1 MKKIET
7 MEEKRR
13 KRGGSVPRKK
23 KKHDGNV
30 VKQHLRQRH
39 REATATLNAR
49 RVTFVS
55 LSFYF

>member
-1 MKKIET
+1 MKKIEAT
-7 MEEKRR
+7 KEKRG

-23 KKHDGNV
+23 KKHDSNV
-30 VKQHLRQRH
+30 VKQQLRQRC

-49 RVTFVS
+49 RVTFTS